1 MTVLHPAPFGEGNG
15 AYFIF
20 YAPKGDLMLLCSL
33 PPHITPDGVTGVR
46 VHGQVTNLRDIQVLT
61 DGDSALVN
69 GSIYVIRHEVQQ
81 GPTGVFHSVYIV
93 RDKS

>member
-1 MTVLHPAPFGEGNG
+1 MTELHPAPFGEGNG

-20 YAPKGDLMLLCSL
+20 YAPKNALNLLCSL
-33 PPHITPDGVTGVR
+33 PPHINPDGMTGVY
-46 VHGQVTNLRDIQVLT
+46 VHGLFTSLRHTQVLT
-61 DGDSALVN
+61 AGDSARVN

-81 GPTGVFHSVYIV
+81 APAGVFHDIYIV

>member
-20 YAPKGDLMLLCSL
+20 HAPKGDLMLLCSL
-33 PPHITPDGVTGVR
+33 PPYIDPDGMTGVR
-46 VHGQVTNLRDIQVLT
+46 VHGQVVNMRDIQVLT
-61 DGDSALVN
+61 DGDSVLVN
-69 GSIYVIRHEVQQ
+69 GSVYVIRHVVRQT
-81 GPTGVFHSVYIV
+81 PTGVFHDIYIV

>member
-20 YAPKGDLMLLCSL
+20 HAPKDGLSLLCSL
-33 PPHITPDGVTGVR
+33 PPHINPDGVTSVR
-46 VHGQVTNLRDIQVLT
+46 VYGRVANMRDIQVLT
-61 DGDSALVN
+61 DGDSVLVN

-81 GPTGVFHSVYIV
+81 TPASVFHDIYIV

>member
-33 PPHITPDGVTGVR
+33 PPHINPDGMTSVYVYGR
-46 VHGQVTNLRDIQVLT
+46 VANMRGIPVLT
-61 DGDSALVN
+61 NRDSVLVN

-81 GPTGVFHSVYIV
+81 DPAGVFHDIYIV
-93 RDKS
+93 RDKL